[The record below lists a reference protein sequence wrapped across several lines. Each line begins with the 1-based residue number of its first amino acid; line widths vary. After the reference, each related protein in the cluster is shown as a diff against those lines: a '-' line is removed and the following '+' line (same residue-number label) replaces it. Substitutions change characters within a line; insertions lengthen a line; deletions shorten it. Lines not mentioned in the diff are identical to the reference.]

1 MSVNHYP
8 ACVANS
14 IGCAVENIRDMLAD
28 PTWAYDKATRF
39 DAMDSVQLLDYV
51 MAEAADYRED
61 GSVSCDCHARRLK
74 AAEDALR
81 LARKRQRHA
90 FRAEDVA
97 RIAELKATRDAL
109 KAAS

>member
-1 MSVNHYP
+1 MTDHYP
-8 ACVANS
+8 SCIANS
-14 IGCAVENIRDMLAD
+14 IGCAVENIRDMIAD

-61 GSVSCDCHARRLK
+61 GTVTCDCHARRLK

-81 LARKRQRHA
+81 LARKGM
-90 FRAEDVA
+90 RAGRVSPDAVDA
-97 RIAELKATRDAL
+97 VKAERDAL